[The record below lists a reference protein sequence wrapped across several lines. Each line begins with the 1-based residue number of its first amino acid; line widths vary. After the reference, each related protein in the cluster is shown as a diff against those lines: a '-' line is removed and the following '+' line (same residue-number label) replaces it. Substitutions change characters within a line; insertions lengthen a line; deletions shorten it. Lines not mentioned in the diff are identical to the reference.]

1 MEYVFRDH
9 AEYRMKKR
17 GLLKEEVI
25 EAIEHSDKTFKKHG
39 KYYAQKNIG
48 RGAIEVYHERTERYI
63 RIITIY
69 WL

>member
-25 EAIEHSDKTFKKHG
+25 EAIEHSDKTFKKQG
-39 KYYAQKNIG
+39 KYMLK
-48 RGAIEVYHERTERYI
+48 
-63 RIITIY
+63 RI
-69 WL
+69 LEEEP